1 MSFQYSAVR
10 SLLRASAAG
19 AALALPLLVSNV
31 ASAQPKLGI
40 DLGADLPSKSNG
52 NKDGLGF
59 GLRLGHQ
66 WNLAIIKLVPEIG
79 FDYHDFGGPADV
91 TAFRFVGGGRFGID
105 LGLEPIVFAHAG
117 LGHWSAAGTSD
128 TNLGYDIGGAL
139 DLTILPVVSFGAHVM
154 EAGIAGGNATDSFNW
169 LEIGGHVAFT
179 LGI

>member
-1 MSFQYSAVR
+1 MSFQQSAIR
-10 SLLRASAAG
+10 SLLRASVTG

-40 DLGADLPSKSNG
+40 DLGADLPNKSTG

-91 TAFRFVGGGRFGID
+91 TAFRFVGGGRFGVD
-105 LGLEPIVFAHAG
+105 LGIEPIVFAHAG
-117 LGHWSAAGTSD
+117 LGHWSAVGASD
-128 TNLGYDIGGAL
+128 TNLGYDVGAAL
-139 DLTILPVVSFGAHVM
+139 DLTILPIVSFGAHVM
-154 EAGIAGGNATDSFNW
+154 ETGIAGGGNTDSFNW
-169 LEIGGHVAFT
+169 LEIGGHVGFT
-179 LGI
+179 LGM